1 MVGVIGG
8 GSGDEGRLV
17 VTTTFPS
24 SPWGSKEGV
33 SGGEVDMVAVR
44 GGSGCEGMEKSW
56 QGQGR
61 RLVMRGSG

>member
-1 MVGVIGG
+1 LVRVGVIGG

-44 GGSGCEGMEKSW
+44 
-56 QGQGR
+56 